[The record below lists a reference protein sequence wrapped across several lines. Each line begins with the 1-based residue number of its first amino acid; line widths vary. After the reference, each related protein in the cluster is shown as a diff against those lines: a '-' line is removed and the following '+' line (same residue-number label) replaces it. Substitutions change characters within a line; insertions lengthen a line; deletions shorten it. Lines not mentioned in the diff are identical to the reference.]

1 MIGQTEFTKALLDPA
16 RSLPDGLVDPQ
27 GRPAPK
33 RFDVYRNNVVVSL
46 SDALETAFPVI
57 HKLLGDDCFRA
68 MAGVYVREHPPT
80 SALMMYYGA
89 EMPDFLHSFEP
100 VGHLPYLADVARLE
114 LAMREAYHSADST
127 AIAPEALGALAPEE
141 LMQARFT
148 LAPALRIVASDW
160 PIYALWQFNMASG
173 PKPQMQAEDVMIL
186 RPAFDPDQ
194 ILAQSRRQWAVSER
208 GLGHTNGCAP
218 DLCSCLVQL
227 LLVIGYDETGRWH
240 LGISTPFKR
249 RLYPDFSQ
257 SG

>member
-57 HKLLGDDCFRA
+57 HKLLGDDFFRA
-68 MAGVYVREHPPT
+68 MAGVYVRAHPPT

-160 PIYALWQFNMASG
+160 PIYALWQFNMANG
-173 PKPQMQAEDVMIL
+173 PKPQMQAEDVMIV
-186 RPAFDPDQ
+186 RPAFDPEQ
-194 ILAQSRRQWAVSER
+194 ILLPKGAAGFIDMLGKGQS
-208 GLGHTNGCAP
+208 LGEAFESTTQTHP
-218 DLCSCLVQL
+218 DFDLSATLGL
-227 LLVIGYDETGRWH
+227 LLQTSALTSLTTG
-240 LGISTPFKR
+240 ITT
-249 RLYPDFSQ
+249 
-257 SG
+257 